1 MINFRV
7 DDLKDMSARLKSF
20 AEALRG
26 FGVAEEDIFASRL
39 VSSELISNV
48 IVHGGESAFFSC
60 GIDGGKI
67 CINVLSDSFKGVN
80 LNPPAPDPLSESGRG
95 MYIVRSICLGE
106 IERDENGIKVYIKLH
121 GTDK

>member
-1 MINFRV
+1 MITFKV
-7 DDLKDMSARLKSF
+7 DDLKEMSANLKTF

-48 IVHGGESAFFSC
+48 IIHGGEGAELEC
-60 GIDGGKI
+60 ELLDGKI
-67 CINVLSDSFKGVN
+67 CIRVLSPSFNGVN
-80 LNPPAPDPLSESGRG
+80 LYPPKPDVLQESGRG

-106 IERDENGIKVYIKLH
+106 IERCTDGVKVFIKLH
-121 GTDK
+121 